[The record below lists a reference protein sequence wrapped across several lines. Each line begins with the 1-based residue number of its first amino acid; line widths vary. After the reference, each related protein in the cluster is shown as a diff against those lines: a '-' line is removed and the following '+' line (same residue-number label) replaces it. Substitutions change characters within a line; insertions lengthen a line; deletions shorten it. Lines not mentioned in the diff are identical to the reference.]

1 MSILCKL
8 GLHDKTTATKFYPAA
23 AAPIVT
29 SFKWTTY
36 CRRCQRVFSSETHV
50 WDGKEFQPQG
60 EQPCVNPASTPT

>member
-8 GLHDKTTATKFYPAA
+8 GLHDKATVTQFYPHA

-29 SFKWTTY
+29 HYTMITR
-36 CRRCQRVFSSETHV
+36 CRRCQRVFAHETLV

-60 EQPCVNPASTPT
+60 DTHA